1 MAPVPESGKGKGK
14 GKGGKGKQKEAKK
27 KMKMLKKLIPYLL
40 IPMMIQA
47 VMLPIAF
54 KILMFF
60 AIKALLAGKIALLL
74 VAINLIKN
82 ANFKS
87 DEDEYIER
95 VGQEH
100 YGYGNGEEYGSWVN
114 GKRAFDGSAAQTF
127 DQNHPYRAYAPTEKQ
142 E

>member
-1 MAPVPESGKGKGK
+1 
-14 GKGGKGKQKEAKK
+14 
-27 KMKMLKKLIPYLL
+27 
-40 IPMMIQA
+40 
-47 VMLPIAF
+47 MLPIAF
-54 KILMFF
+54 KMLLFF
-60 AIKALLAGKIALLL
+60 AIKALVAGKIALLL

-114 GKRAFDGSAAQTF
+114 GKRSFDGTETPTV
-127 DQNHPYRAYAPTEKQ
+127 DDTHPYRAYAPTEKLK
-142 E
+142 